1 MGRGTTI
8 SEDPSRIFEVFL
20 RVFGDVDTL
29 PTLPTLPTLQHKFFS
44 YRLGEREN
52 LLVLSLRFVEI
63 YDRICQ
69 LYPAYQPSRQGTLK
83 RRLAEAAKN
92 EGLLHNSQPF
102 VFLLIKVNEIRS
114 LGRCFVNQTPD
125 VSGTRPLRSFHL

>member
-29 PTLPTLPTLQHKFFS
+29 PTLQQQFFS

-63 YDRICQ
+63 YERICQ

-83 RRLAEAAKN
+83 RRLAEAAKD
-92 EGLLHNSQPF
+92 E
-102 VFLLIKVNEIRS
+102 V
-114 LGRCFVNQTPD
+114 
-125 VSGTRPLRSFHL
+125 

>member
-83 RRLAEAAKN
+83 RRLAEAANN
-92 EGLLHNSQPF
+92 EGLRRELHNSR
-102 VFLLIKVNEIRS
+102 VFIDQGQRNTLTWEMLRE
-114 LGRCFVNQTPD
+114 PD
-125 VSGTRPLRSFHL
+125 P